1 MVISNTQNLGNS
13 NRCQKIGLF
22 GCRSGKC
29 TYRQWICNGNDYCNN
44 NSEED
49 LSDDPVCGMY
59 INYCFKRC
67 VLFSLFFPYTAVN
80 VYSTNIATTA
90 LQQ

>member
-1 MVISNTQNLGNS
+1 MGYLV
-13 NRCQKIGLF
+13 F
-22 GCRSGKC
+22 RSGKC
-29 TYRQWICNGNDYCNN
+29 IYRRWTCDGDNDCND

-49 LSDDPVCGMY
+49 LSNGTVCGMY

>member
-1 MVISNTQNLGNS
+1 M
-13 NRCQKIGLF
+13 
-22 GCRSGKC
+22 
-29 TYRQWICNGNDYCNN
+29 YRELICDERNFCNN

-49 LSDDPVCGMY
+49 LSNDPVCGMY
-59 INYCFKRC
+59 INFCFERC